1 MLLATGNYTVLKG
14 GYEHTMP
21 LVAQIS
27 RELEEDKVLEGVRKS
42 PDFVVIPKDNKFV
55 YLVEVKYRSS
65 MDKQEIIDQA
75 QVIHDFWPHTYL
87 FVTTQEGFFLDTC
100 SDIIKYHNIQPLL
113 DHIVSSELQQ
123 DYLKILKEFLG

>member
-1 MLLATGNYTVLKG
+1 MLLATENYTVLKG

-27 RELEEDKVLEGVRKS
+27 RELEDKTAISGMRKS

-65 MDKQEIIDQA
+65 MDKQEIID
-75 QVIHDFWPHTYL
+75 
-87 FVTTQEGFFLDTC
+87 
-100 SDIIKYHNIQPLL
+100 
-113 DHIVSSELQQ
+113 
-123 DYLKILKEFLG
+123 